1 MKVTPM
7 VLCDRSLKMY
17 YVNDIIQV
25 LPPFKFIIS
34 WKYDTVRLPLCV
46 STALSIY
53 YELGLGL
60 GLKTTIW
67 VEKTDESCPPF

>member
-1 MKVTPM
+1 M

-25 LPPFKFIIS
+25 LPPFKFIIFCEN
-34 WKYDTVRLPLCV
+34 DEVRLQLRV
-46 STALSIY
+46 STPLSIY

-60 GLKTTIW
+60 GEKTTIW
-67 VEKTDESCPPF
+67 VEKTDKSCPPF